1 MPRVIIPVQELTEN
15 AQVDA
20 SITFT
25 AGDASNNHYFL
36 NTGREVLIMQSSAGG
51 KTATITSVAD
61 EDGRTGDLTLAP
73 AAGIIGAAG
82 FFNPSLFSQGGSG
95 DLNKVF
101 VELDADT
108 GVSFA
113 VVRPAK

>member
-1 MPRVIIPVQELTEN
+1 MPRTIIPVQELAEN

-36 NTGREVLIMQSSAGG
+36 NTGREMLIMQSSAGG

-73 AAGIIGAAG
+73 AAGIIGSGG
-82 FFNPSLFSQGGSG
+82 FFNKSLFNQGGS
-95 DLNKVF
+95 DLGKCF
-101 VELDADT
+101 VELDVDT

-113 VVRPAK
+113 VVRPAQ